1 MAIRC
6 SIGGPKRKLK
16 RSYPCLMRLTNAQD
30 PHIGTD
36 DVIVLMI
43 GEGADTDPLTAIGK
57 GMVVASNVAEYP
69 VGYMPG
75 MWALSAFEDYAGYV
89 TLENKP

>member
-1 MAIRC
+1 
-6 SIGGPKRKLK
+6 
-16 RSYPCLMRLTNAQD
+16 MRLINAQD
-30 PHIGTD
+30 NFTGAD
-36 DVIVLMI
+36 DVIVLMM

-57 GMVVASNVAEYP
+57 GVVVASNVPEYP

-89 TLENKP
+89 TLENK

>member
-1 MAIRC
+1 MAIAC

-16 RSYPCLMRLTNAQD
+16 RNYPCLMRLREVST
-30 PHIGTD
+30 PHGAD
-36 DVIVLMI
+36 DVIVLMV
-43 GEGADTDPLTAIGK
+43 GETHEGDPMTAIGR

-89 TLENKP
+89 SLENR